1 MDLDGAALS
10 HGAMRIHPADRAC
23 PWQLSPGN
31 VLHRL
36 IRECTPDTFAGTD
49 DKESTSFSLHPAA
62 SGIRGGG
69 RRQEMPRNQPG
80 RCQKCVL
87 SIVGALPLGA
97 SCDGSMPSYSA
108 FTKLIRHI
116 PGREL

>member
-36 IRECTPDTFAGTD
+36 VRECTPDTFAGTSVFD
-49 DKESTSFSLHPAA
+49 DFADFS
-62 SGIRGGG
+62 
-69 RRQEMPRNQPG
+69 
-80 RCQKCVL
+80 
-87 SIVGALPLGA
+87 PLLQAKNGEEK
-97 SCDGSMPSYSA
+97 G
-108 FTKLIRHI
+108 
-116 PGREL
+116 

>member
-10 HGAMRIHPADRAC
+10 HGATRIHPADRAC

-36 IRECTPDTFAGTD
+36 VCDCTPDAFAGTG

-62 SGIRGGG
+62 SGIGGG
-69 RRQEMPRNQPG
+69 GTPPGGAAQSTRAVSEVCFVHRRR
-80 RCQKCVL
+80 VA
-87 SIVGALPLGA
+87 VGG
-97 SCDGSMPSYSA
+97 
-108 FTKLIRHI
+108 
-116 PGREL
+116 